1 MVVLNDLA
9 TAVRKSGLPVVETQG
24 WKSRGHGPFT
34 VVETIVCH
42 HTAGP
47 SSGNMPSLGV
57 VKDGRPG
64 LSGPLCNLG
73 LARDGTVYVVA
84 AGIAWHAGVV
94 RSSAYQN
101 THAIGIEAEATGT
114 GPWSSV
120 QMDAYAKLCRALC
133 DHYGIPVS
141 RVLGH
146 KEVCSPPGRKID
158 PNFDMGAFRKRV
170 ENATAKPLEEPDME
184 PKQIAGAPVTLTEP
198 DGKKLETTIQGALD
212 DTRDRVL
219 AGNKRLRTIDAQLS
233 DISAQL
239 DKVIAAL
246 GKEAGQ

>member
-1 MVVLNDLA
+1 MTVLNDLA
-9 TAVRKSGLPVVETQG
+9 TAVRKSGLPVVETNG
-24 WKSRGHGPFT
+24 WKSRGHGPF
-34 VVETIVCH
+34 VAVETIVCH

-47 SSGNMPSLGV
+47 ASGNMPSLGV
-57 VKDGRPG
+57 VTNGRAG
-64 LSGPLCNLG
+64 LAGPLCNLG
-73 LARDGTVYVVA
+73 LGRDGTVYVVA

-133 DHYGIPVS
+133 DHYDIPIA

-146 KEVCSPPGRKID
+146 KEVCAPPGRKID

-170 ENATAKPLEEPDME
+170 TNA
-184 PKQIAGAPVTLTEP
+184 TLTEDDMP
-198 DGKKLETTIQGALD
+198 TPADLLAAKVTMRDADGKDVEVPLETVL
-212 DTRDRVL
+212 RDL
-219 AGNKRLRTIDAQLS
+219 QNQHFAQAKRLRSVDAK
-233 DISAQL
+233 L
-239 DKVIAAL
+239 DKVIETL

>member
-24 WKSRGHGPFT
+24 WKSRGHGPF
-34 VVETIVCH
+34 VAVETIVCH

-47 SSGNMPSLGV
+47 STGNMPSLGV
-57 VKDGRPG
+57 VTNGRPG

-133 DHYGIPVS
+133 EHYGIPIS

-146 KEVCSPPGRKID
+146 KEVCSPAGRKID

-170 ENATAKPLEEPDME
+170 TNASLEDDMPLTDADVKKIVDGLRPVIREEVASFVGDVVKVPEGDPSFD
-184 PKQIAGAPVTLTEP
+184 PKNPTIRVAGALSRILGRT
-198 DGKKLETTIQGALD
+198 GKA
-212 DTRDRVL
+212 
-219 AGNKRLRTIDAQLS
+219 
-233 DISAQL
+233 
-239 DKVIAAL
+239 
-246 GKEAGQ
+246 

>member
-1 MVVLNDLA
+1 
-9 TAVRKSGLPVVETQG
+9 VVETQG

-34 VVETIVCH
+34 AVETIVCH

-47 SSGNMPSLGV
+47 ATGNMPSLGV

-133 DHYGIPVS
+133 DHYRIPIS

-170 ENATAKPLEEPDME
+170 TNASLEDDMPLTDADVKKVIDGLRPVIREEVAKVVGDVVPVDENDPAYNPKNPTVRVATAVSWILKR
-184 PKQIAGAPVTLTEP
+184 T
-198 DGKKLETTIQGALD
+198 GKAMSQP
-212 DTRDRVL
+212 
-219 AGNKRLRTIDAQLS
+219 
-233 DISAQL
+233 
-239 DKVIAAL
+239 
-246 GKEAGQ
+246 GQ